1 MGEITLTDIEDF
13 LALEADLGGDD
24 VIFSDPFSIKDIT
37 PAQTQA
43 PLTQPT
49 VSVSAPQESQT
60 EQDQSSQTSSPQT
73 ALPSAGQLQTKAAAA
88 PPSADLFAK
97 AGGWKPSRDTF
108 DIKGFDSLE
117 SIEAFNQKTWEH
129 NYYSKEGGH
138 SHLLFGHGPLQSKV
152 LLVTTWPF
160 AEDIELKA
168 PFTGQDG
175 ELLSKML
182 KYISV
187 ETNLCYTTFLKKC
200 SHRGNFKA
208 RELAFLKKLLAIEIE
223 LANPDF
229 ILVLGNKCGQ
239 MILDSDTPF
248 DMQGTQF
255 ANRPTFVTYHPREL
269 SDSDKKREAMNHLN
283 ALAKNF

>member
-1 MGEITLTDIEDF
+1 MAEITLTDIKDF

-24 VIFSDPFSIKDIT
+24 VIFSDPFSLKEVT
-37 PAQTQA
+37 PAQAQA
-43 PLTQPT
+43 PQ
-49 VSVSAPQESQT
+49 APSSISDSSPDLSQN
-60 EQDQSSQTSSPQT
+60 EQKTSSHPAVAQVPQG
-73 ALPSAGQLQTKAAAA
+73 LLKTKEVAA

-108 DIKGFDSLE
+108 DIKDFDSID
-117 SIEAFNQKTWEH
+117 SVEAFNQKTWEH
-129 NYYSKEGGH
+129 SYYAKAGGH
-138 SHLLFGHGPLQSKV
+138 SHLLFGHGPLKSRV

-208 RELAFLKKLLAIEIE
+208 RELTFLKKLLAIEIE

-229 ILVLGNKCGQ
+229 ILILGNKCGQ

-269 SDSDKKREAMNHLN
+269 SDTDKKREAMNHLN